1 MTVDEIKAWLPIF
14 QAVADGKGIQVLGHD
29 GFWVDNNFEGVVI
42 GLGASRYRVKDSG
55 EKVEKSGRF
64 DPTTLK
70 PFDKV
75 LVRDGRVSNWR
86 CKFFSHI
93 IKPRAA
99 SFVCTDSI
107 WSHCIPYNEDT
118 KHLANSNQ
126 EAPEYYRYWED

>member
-14 QAVADGKGIQVLGHD
+14 QAVADGKEVQVLGHD
-29 GFWVDNNFEGVVI
+29 GFWIDNNYEGLVI

-75 LVRDGRVSNWR
+75 LVRDGRASNWK

-93 IKPRAA
+93 TKSRAA

-107 WSHCIPYNEDT
+107 WKHCIPYNEDT

-126 EAPEYYRYWED
+126 EAPEYYRYWEE

>member
-14 QAVADGKGIQVLGHD
+14 QAVADGKEVQVLGHD
-29 GFWVDNNFEGVVI
+29 GFWADNNYEGVVI

-55 EKVEKSGRF
+55 EKVEKSDRF

-75 LVRDGRVSNWR
+75 LVRDGRASNWK
-86 CKFFSHI
+86 CKFFSNI
-93 IKPRAA
+93 TKSRAA

-107 WSHCIPYNEDT
+107 WSRCIPYNEDT